1 MVNKFNL
8 NIGNRIILGIAV
20 ILILVMGTVIPF
32 VLSQFSSNID
42 RAEQREL
49 HKLYETATADI
60 ESTGNIAQALATII
74 ASNTDIQKLFSEHN
88 REALAEKTLPLFETL
103 KTDYA
108 VRQFQFHLPPA
119 ISFLRVHKPEKF
131 GDDLSSFRQTVIV
144 TNRDKRPVKGLENG
158 VAGIGIRG
166 IMPVSYQNKH
176 IGSVEFGMSFGQ
188 TFFDKFKNDYNA
200 DIALYTKKNGEFE
213 AFGSTTEAHSFSNN
227 VQLEQVFNGATL
239 SSQTVL
245 NKKPY
250 AVYLHQV
257 KDFSGEALGVLE
269 IALDRTHNANAI
281 NDVTFTMIGVG
292 VIALI
297 LGITIAWGISRSIT
311 TPINNTTNTMNNIAE
326 GDGDLTL
333 RLAVNGNDEIAALS
347 KAFNQFATK
356 VHGTITQVMSATKR
370 LNNSAEQLTGI
381 TIETQADAVMQQQET
396 EQVATAMNEMSATV
410 QDVAQNATEAADAAQ
425 KANEATEA
433 GKLVVSAVSSE
444 INQLASEIKT
454 ATDAVSDLQNQTS
467 DIDSVLEV
475 IRNISDQTNLLALNA
490 AIEAARAGEQGRGF
504 AVVADEVRTL
514 ASRTQASTQDIQAM
528 IEKLQSGA
536 AKAVQVMQE
545 SSKVTDSC
553 VAQATNADHALDEIF
568 AAVNTITEM
577 NIQIASAA
585 NEQCAVSNEINKN
598 ITNINDIVI
607 KTTEGAIQTASASE
621 DLADLSK
628 QLNTLVGQ
636 FKI

>member
-1 MVNKFNL
+1 MASKFNL
-8 NIGNRIILGIAV
+8 TIGNRIILGIAIV
-20 ILILVMGTVIPF
+20 LFLVMGTVIPF
-32 VLSQFSSNID
+32 VLSEFSATID
-42 RAEQREL
+42 SAEQREL

-60 ESTGNIAQALATII
+60 ESTGKLAQALATVI
-74 ASNTDIQKLFSEHN
+74 ASDRELQKLFSEGN
-88 REALAEKTLPLFETL
+88 RNELSARTIPLFDSL
-103 KTDYA
+103 KTSYG

-119 ISFLRVHKPEKF
+119 TSFLRVHKPEEF
-131 GDDLSSFRQTVIV
+131 GDDLSSFRQTIV
-144 TNRDKRPVKGLENG
+144 VANRDKKPVKGLEKG

-166 IMPVSYQNKH
+166 IMPINYQNKH

-188 TFFDKFKNDYNA
+188 TFFDEFKKDYNV
-200 DIALYTKKNGEFE
+200 DIALYTEKNGRFE
-213 AFGSTTEAHSFSNN
+213 AFGTTTKPNSFSNN
-227 VQLEQVFNGATL
+227 ADLTQAFNGE
-239 SSQTVL
+239 VL
-245 NKKPY
+245 NSQSTLNETPY
-250 AVYLHQV
+250 AIYLRQI
-257 KDFSGEALGVLE
+257 KDFSGQPIGVLE
-269 IALDRTHNANAI
+269 IAMDRTHNTSALKT
-281 NDVTFTMIGVG
+281 VSLTMIFVG
-292 VIALI
+292 IIALL
-297 LGITIAWGISRSIT
+297 LGIAIAWVVSRSIT
-311 TPINNTTNTMNNIAE
+311 KPINTTTNTMNNIAD

-333 RLAVNGNDEIAALS
+333 RLTVIGNDEITQLS

-356 VHGTITQVMSATKR
+356 VHSTITQVMSATQL
-370 LNNSAEQLTGI
+370 LNNSAERLSNI
-381 TIETQADAVMQQQET
+381 TLETRADTVQQQQET

-410 QDVAQNATEAADAAQ
+410 QEVAQNATQAADAAQ
-425 KANEATEA
+425 KANEATET

-444 INQLASEIKT
+444 INQLASEINIATETVSHLQSQTT
-454 ATDAVSDLQNQTS
+454 A
-467 DIDSVLEV
+467 IDSVLEV

-528 IEKLQSGA
+528 IEQLQSGA
-536 AKAVQVMQE
+536 AKAVQVMKE

-553 VAQATNADHALDEIF
+553 VAQANNADRALDDIF

-598 ITNINDIVI
+598 INNINYIVT
-607 KTTEGAIQTASASE
+607 KTTDGAMQTAKASE

>member
-1 MVNKFNL
+1 MVNTFNL
-8 NIGNRIILGIAV
+8 NIGNRIILGITV

-32 VLSQFSSNID
+32 VLSEFTTNID
-42 RAEQREL
+42 SAEQREL
-49 HKLYETATADI
+49 HKLYETATAEI
-60 ESTGNIAQALATII
+60 ESTGKLAQALATVV
-74 ASNTDIQKLFSEHN
+74 ARNSDLQKLFAEGD
-88 REALAEKTLPLFETL
+88 RETLALKTLPLFETL
-103 KTDYA
+103 KEDYA

-119 ISFLRVHKPEKF
+119 TSFLRVHKPEKF

-144 TNRDKRPVKGLENG
+144 TNRDQKPVRGLEKG

-166 IMPVSYQNKH
+166 IMPVNYQNAH

-188 TFFDKFKNDYNA
+188 AFFDQFKNDYKV
-200 DIALYTKKNGEFE
+200 DIALYTQKNGQFE
-213 AFGSTTEAHSFSNN
+213 AFGATTESHSFSDNTRLA
-227 VQLEQVFNGATL
+227 QAFNGVILNNQSTL
-239 SSQTVL
+239 HDTS
-245 NKKPY
+245 Y

-257 KDFSGEALGVLE
+257 KDFSGQPIGVLE
-269 IALDRTHNANAI
+269 IALDRTHNVNAI
-281 NDVTFTMIGVG
+281 NDVTFTMISVG
-292 VIALI
+292 VIALL
-297 LGITIAWGISRSIT
+297 LGIAIAWVISRSIT
-311 TPINNTTNTMNNIAE
+311 TPINMTTHTMNNIAD

-333 RLAVNGNDEIAALS
+333 RLSVSGNDEITALS

-356 VHGTITQVMSATKR
+356 VHNTINQVMSATQQ
-370 LNNSAEQLTGI
+370 LNHSAERLSGI
-381 TIETQADAVMQQQET
+381 TLETQADAVKQQQET

-425 KANEATEA
+425 KANEATQA
-433 GKLVVSAVSSE
+433 GKQVVSKVSSE
-444 INQLASEIKT
+444 INQLASEINI
-454 ATDAVSDLQNQTS
+454 ATHAVSDLQNQTTA
-467 DIDSVLEV
+467 IDSVLEV

-528 IEKLQSGA
+528 IEQLQSGA
-536 AKAVQVMQE
+536 AKAVQVMKD
-545 SSKVTDSC
+545 SGKVTDSC
-553 VAQATNADHALDEIF
+553 VTQAINADHALDDIF

-598 ITNINDIVI
+598 ITNINDIVT
-607 KTTEGAIQTASASE
+607 KTTEGSMQTASASE

-628 QLNTLVGQ
+628 QLNSLVGQ